1 MDKKQKLAQKKPLSM
16 NGLKPHAEFL
26 FEVSWEVCNKV
37 GGIYSVLTSK
47 AALMNKYYKGRYIL
61 IGPYF
66 EQRVK
71 GEFQECPP
79 SKAYE
84 NVFGQLKKEGITC
97 HFGNW
102 LVKGEPFVILIDF
115 KEAWKEVNTIKRAL
129 WDDFSV
135 DSLYSG
141 YDFDEPLVWA
151 HSVGKVVEK
160 FVALFKG
167 KRLVA
172 QFHEWLSGAGL
183 LYLKEHGVPIGTV
196 FTTHATTLGR
206 TLAFHNIDFYS
217 RFKEINPDEK
227 ARELHVHE
235 KHQLEKQAALH
246 ATIFTTVSEITGL
259 EAEHFLGRKPGVI
272 LPNGLDANQ
281 FLNFEEIAW
290 KHQVQRN
297 RLREFLF
304 SYFFPYYTFDLEET
318 LFYFIASRYE
328 FRAKGIGLFINAL
341 ALLNKRLVETKSKN
355 TVVVFF
361 WVPSQVKQV
370 NPELLENRELY
381 QDVRDYLEETSHE
394 TKERLLYTIMEGK
407 RLNDKTMFQEDVL
420 FEIKKRILKF
430 KREGTPP
437 LATHYLT
444 NPHDQILRAF
454 VQAGLDN
461 KKSDR
466 VKVIFYPV
474 YLSGHDGLTN
484 LNYFESI
491 QASHFGIFPSLYEPW
506 GYTPLETAAFGVAS
520 LTLTLSGFGQFCHK
534 FVKGKKS
541 PGIFVLEGFDK
552 SDETLVEEMG
562 DVLYRFS
569 QFSRR
574 ERIENKIQARKVA
587 ALADWKA
594 LIKNYIIAHNSAVEK

>member
-1 MDKKQKLAQKKPLSM
+1 MDKPEQAQKTPSSINGFKPY
-16 NGLKPHAEFL
+16 AEYL
-26 FEVSWEVCNKV
+26 FEISWEVCNKV

-47 AALMNKYYKGRYIL
+47 AALMNKYYKGRYVL

-66 EQRVK
+66 EHRVK

-84 NVFGQLKKEGITC
+84 EIFGQLKKAGIVC
-97 HFGNW
+97 HYGKW
-102 LVKGEPFVILIDF
+102 LIKGEPAVILIDF
-115 KEAWKEVNTIKRAL
+115 KEAWREANTIKREL
-129 WDDFSV
+129 WDHFSI

-141 YDFDEPLVWA
+141 HDFDEPVVWSHTTGRVIEKLV
-151 HSVGKVVEK
+151 S
-160 FVALFKG
+160 LLKG
-167 KRLVA
+167 KHLAA

-183 LYLKEHGVPIGTV
+183 LYLKGHGVSCGTV

-217 RFKEINPDEK
+217 RFKEINPDEQ
-227 ARELHVHE
+227 ARALRVHE

-246 ATIFTTVSEITGL
+246 ATVFTTVSEITGL
-259 EAEHFLGRKPGVI
+259 EAEHFLGRKPEVI

-290 KHQVQRN
+290 KHHVQRN

-341 ALLNKRLVETKSKN
+341 ALLNKRLVETKSKK
-355 TVVVFF
+355 TIVAFF
-361 WVPSQVKQV
+361 WVPAQVKQV

-381 QDVRDYLEETSHE
+381 QDIRDFLQETSNE
-394 TKERLLYTIMEGK
+394 TEERLLYTIMEGRRVNEK
-407 RLNDKTMFQEDVL
+407 NMFPEDVL
-420 FEIKKRILKF
+420 FEIRKRILKF
-430 KREGTPP
+430 KKDGTPP

-454 VQAGLDN
+454 AEAGLDN
-461 KKSDR
+461 KKGDR

-474 YLSGHDGLTN
+474 YLSGHDGLSN

-520 LTLTLSGFGQFCHK
+520 LTLTLSGFGQFCYK
-534 FVKGKKS
+534 FVKDRVK
-541 PGIFVLEGFDK
+541 PGIFILEGFGK
-552 SDETLVEEMG
+552 SDEALTAEIAGAM
-562 DVLYRFS
+562 YRFS

-594 LIKNYIIAHNSAVEK
+594 LIKNYIIAHNSAVKK